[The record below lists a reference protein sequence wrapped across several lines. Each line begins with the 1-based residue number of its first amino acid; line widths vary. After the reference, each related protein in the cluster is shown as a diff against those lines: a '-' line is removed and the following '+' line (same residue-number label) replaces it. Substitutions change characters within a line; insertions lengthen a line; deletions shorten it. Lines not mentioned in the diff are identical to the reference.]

1 MKEKRLG
8 IKVSV
13 IVVTLMLLYGLTLLT
28 QYVEEGYS
36 QVVLSEVCSYNDSA
50 IHDTLGRYH
59 DYIEIFNP
67 TEVTQ
72 DISGYYLS
80 DDKNNLTKYMFP
92 SDTYLPAKGYILLW
106 AGEWEEGNLLDDA
119 SFYTGFSVK
128 AGETLYLSNAQGNV
142 LDTVKIPAESMS
154 GMAYSR
160 VSISNEVWK
169 QTPASPGE
177 LNILDVP
184 VANKKLDTKVEFNK
198 ISGFY
203 DEAFYLEMF
212 TEDKYDIYYTLDGT
226 IPTTES
232 TKYVEKIWID
242 DVSAN
247 ENKYASIENISLL
260 EEVYI
265 PTYNVE
271 KATVVR
277 AIAVNEQGEVSE
289 ESYASYF
296 VNYNEKKGFDGVP
309 TVSIITDPDNL
320 FGEEK
325 GLYVTGI
332 LWETNKEV
340 AVGASEYWRSKSPV
354 NYRAKGRGWKR
365 DALIQY
371 FDESDEMIYE
381 QKVLLG
387 NHGKS
392 SSANNQ
398 KSFNLYGVSESGSKE
413 YIFDGIFGT
422 SSTTMMLRS
431 GGGDCYAT
439 KLRDAF
445 TQELVRDRA
454 LPTIN
459 YQPCQVFIDGEYWGL
474 YMLQERVCEDTLV
487 NQYEVEADNIVLLK
501 CEEVVAGEENDLQ
514 LWNEM
519 VAFAIENDLSE
530 QSNYEQI
537 EQMID
542 VQNCIDYYGFEIY
555 VAHSD
560 WLKNNYARWRVKE
573 TGEGQY
579 EDGKWRWMSYD
590 LDSSTGRK
598 EGMSSADVDTFLEGN
613 YWYSALEEEFF
624 ASLME
629 NEEFKQRF
637 VVSFMDMANRNFKYE
652 TVAAKLDVL
661 AEKLCDATVVS
672 QKRFYT
678 IDYDA
683 SDYMQEVQILKDFYA
698 NRYGYITSY
707 LKTDLNLAGVLV
719 DVHVENKTGGQVV
732 LNTLCLEE
740 NEKFSGAYYSDYP
753 VELAVIPNE
762 GYHINGWL
770 VNGEVYENEEI
781 VVTLAEAT
789 TIIPLWEADN

>member
-289 ESYASYF
+289 EGYASYF

-340 AVGASEYWRSKSPV
+340 AMGVSEYWRKTSPV
-354 NYRAKGRGWKR
+354 NYTAKGRGWKR

-672 QKRFYT
+672 QKRFYA

-683 SDYMQEVQILKDFYA
+683 SNYMQEVQILKDFYA

-781 VVTLAEAT
+781 VVILAEAT